1 MKLRNPFNLLA
12 VCFLFYCQ
20 SALSLGLGDAR
31 VHSFI
36 GQSLEMRIELLTA
49 PNDDLASVSARL
61 ASAEDFAMIGASR
74 EAISMPLFFS
84 VREGEGGS
92 GAYLLV
98 TSRQP
103 VNDPVLRL
111 VVELNWSSGR
121 LLREYTVFLDP
132 PTVPAKAPEPDTA
145 RSEPPPEA
153 AAERPAEPAEAPPPE
168 PSPGREVAETAPPAA
183 VADEVEPQASDETS
197 AEPSLAE
204 PNPDG
209 GEYGPVRS
217 GETLWRIASNYIG
230 QANMDMNQVMLAIQR
245 RNPDAFLNDNINLL
259 KRGATLELPSASD
272 VNEIS
277 RGRAHE
283 LVAQQEAV
291 FRMRSSLAGSSTPLL
306 AAESRVEPAAS
317 ETVPDTGDS
326 PQETLS
332 RLEIVPASEEDLS
345 AGQPGTGVVPG
356 GEGSEE
362 VERDLREEL
371 ARSEEDLISERQQ
384 NEYLRERIDELEAQ
398 LAETERES
406 DGLVADE
413 EMANLEERLQA
424 ERLQVAE
431 GADEAP
437 IGAEEIDEAPGTI
450 PAVTTSVPASDDR
463 AWYSGATIWV
473 IMSVIVIAG
482 VVGWLIHRRRAE
494 EYDLSAMAKGGTV
507 ATGLRGDAEEILRT
521 LDADRE
527 EPSAEGAGAHKPASY
542 RRGEA
547 EDTVEFAAQGET
559 AGDWR
564 DQETAEGPE
573 KRGED
578 DEDRPVVPLQRARRH
593 REDDT
598 DAQVLDE
605 NSSDPEI
612 KLDLARAYI
621 SMGDKEAARAILD
634 EVLGIGNKGQRSE
647 AQSMMDEL

>member
-1 MKLRNPFNLLA
+1 MKVRDLTTLLA

-31 VHSFI
+31 VRSFI

-49 PNDDLASVSARL
+49 PSDDLASVSATL

-74 EAISMPLFFS
+74 EAISMPLYFS

-92 GAYLLV
+92 GAYILV
-98 TSRQP
+98 TSRLP

-132 PTVPAKAPEPDTA
+132 PTVPARAPEPATA
-145 RSEPPPEA
+145 RSEPRPEP
-153 AAERPAEPAEAPPPE
+153 AAERPAEPAVAPPPE
-168 PSPGREVAETAPPAA
+168 PSPAREVAETAPPAA
-183 VADEVEPQASDETS
+183 VADEVETEAPETS

-204 PNPDG
+204 ATPG
-209 GEYGPVRS
+209 GEYGPVRN

-230 QANMDMNQVMLAIQR
+230 QSNMDMNQVMLAIQR
-245 RNPDAFLNDNINLL
+245 RNPDAFLSENINLL
-259 KRGATLELPSASD
+259 KRGATLELPSASEVD
-272 VNEIS
+272 EIS
-277 RGRAHE
+277 RGRARE
-283 LVAQQEAV
+283 LVAQQEAA
-291 FRMRSSLAGSSTPLL
+291 FRMRSSLAGGSTPLL
-306 AAESRVEPAAS
+306 AAESRVETTAS
-317 ETVPDTGDS
+317 EVVPDTADS
-326 PQETLS
+326 TQETVS

-345 AGQPGTGVVPG
+345 AGQPGTGAVPG

-371 ARSEEDLISERQQ
+371 ARTEEDLFSERQQ
-384 NEYLRERIDELEAQ
+384 NEYLRERISELEAQ
-398 LAETERES
+398 LAETAGES

-413 EMANLEERLQA
+413 EMANLEDRLQA
-424 ERLQVAE
+424 ERLEEAE
-431 GADEAP
+431 SADEAP
-437 IGAEEIDEAPGTI
+437 MGAEVDEAAPGTI

-463 AWYSGATIWV
+463 PWYSGATGWV

-482 VVGWLIHRRRAE
+482 VVGWLIHRRRAK
-494 EYDLSAMAKGGTV
+494 EYDLSAMAEGGTV
-507 ATGLRGDAEEILRT
+507 TTGLRGDAEEILRT

-527 EPSAEGAGAHKPASY
+527 KEPAEGAGAREAATY

-547 EDTVEFAAQGET
+547 EDTVELAAERET

-564 DQETAEGPE
+564 DKEAREEPE
-573 KRGED
+573 ERGEE
-578 DEDRPVVPLQRARRH
+578 DEDRPVVPLHRARRY
-593 REDDT
+593 REEDT
-598 DAQVLDE
+598 DARVLDE

-634 EVLGIGNKGQRSE
+634 EVLSSGNEEQRSE

>member
-1 MKLRNPFNLLA
+1 MKVRNGFTLLA

-36 GQSLEMRIELLTA
+36 GQPLEVRIELLTA

-61 ASAEDFAMIGASR
+61 ASAEDFSMIGASR
-74 EAISMPLFFS
+74 EAISMPLYFA

-132 PTVPAKAPEPDTA
+132 PTVPARAPEPATA
-145 RSEPPPEA
+145 RSEPRPEA
-153 AAERPAEPAEAPPPE
+153 AAERPTEPAEAPPPE
-168 PSPGREVAETAPPAA
+168 PSPAREVAETAPPAA
-183 VADEVEPQASDETS
+183 VADDVESEAPETS
-197 AEPSLAE
+197 GEPSLAE
-204 PNPDG
+204 PNRDG

-217 GETLWRIASNYIG
+217 GETLWRIASNYVG
-230 QANMDMNQVMLAIQR
+230 QSAMDMNQVMLAIQR

-272 VNEIS
+272 VDEIS
-277 RGRAHE
+277 RERARE

-306 AAESRVEPAAS
+306 AAESRVETAAS
-317 ETVPDTGDS
+317 EAVPDTADS

-345 AGQPGTGVVPG
+345 AGQPGTGAVPG

-371 ARSEEDLISERQQ
+371 ARTEEDLFSERQQ
-384 NEYLRERIDELEAQ
+384 NEYLRERIGELEAQ
-398 LAETERES
+398 LAETEGES
-406 DGLVADE
+406 DGLVVDE

-424 ERLQVAE
+424 ERLQEAE
-431 GADEAP
+431 GVDEAP
-437 IGAEEIDEAPGTI
+437 MGAEKIDEAPSTI

-482 VVGWLIHRRRAE
+482 VVGWLIHRSRAK

-527 EPSAEGAGAHKPASY
+527 EQSAEGAGARKPASY

-547 EDTVEFAAQGET
+547 EDTVELAAQRET

-564 DQETAEGPE
+564 DQEAAEGPGE
-573 KRGED
+573 RGED

-593 REDDT
+593 REEDT
-598 DAQVLDE
+598 DARLLDE

-634 EVLGIGNKGQRSE
+634 EVLGIGNKEQRSE